1 MLEYVN
7 HWGFEVGFC
16 PPESLIVHALIA
28 EEVVLEIQLSEV
40 SQVVKGPCWDFLQ
53 LVTL

>member
-1 MLEYVN
+1 MLEYDN
-7 HWGFEVGFC
+7 PWGVVSDFYS
-16 PPESLIVHALIA
+16 PESLVVHAFIA

-40 SQVVKGPCWDFLQ
+40 WQVVKGPCWDFLQ